1 MACFYILV
9 HFQER
14 DNMQKTEFLKALS
27 NMWKDF
33 DGRVLRYKVGCPAVY
48 IDLLIV
54 VHFNV

>member
-1 MACFYILV
+1 
-9 HFQER
+9 
-14 DNMQKTEFLKALS
+14 MQKTEFLKALA

-54 VHFNV
+54 VHFNI